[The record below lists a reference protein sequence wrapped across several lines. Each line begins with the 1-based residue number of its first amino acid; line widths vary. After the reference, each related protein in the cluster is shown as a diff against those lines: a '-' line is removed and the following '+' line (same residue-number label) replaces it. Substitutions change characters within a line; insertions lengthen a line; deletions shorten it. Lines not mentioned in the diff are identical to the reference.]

1 MTTISKTYYFSVC
14 PSARHHLWT
23 SPGSCPLLVPTGG
36 FQDGDDGDDVEDGD
50 GDEDGHDVDV
60 LTQKGKL
67 DDDHHDGDCV

>member
-1 MTTISKTYYFSVC
+1 MN
-14 PSARHHLWT
+14 WT
-23 SPGSCPLLVPTGG
+23 
-36 FQDGDDGDDVEDGD
+36 DDDDVEDGD